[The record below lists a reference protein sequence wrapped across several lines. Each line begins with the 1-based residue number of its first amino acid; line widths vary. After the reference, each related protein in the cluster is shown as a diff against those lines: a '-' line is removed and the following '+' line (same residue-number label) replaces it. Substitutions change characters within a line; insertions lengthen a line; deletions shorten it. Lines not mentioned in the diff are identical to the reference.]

1 MFFNKFSFTFLKG
14 LPEDLSEA
22 LSNRAVSMLLL
33 SITFFTTTLF
43 LKKTVLVISS
53 LVTLFFLWA
62 TFLYILYLI
71 KRDRLLYVKGICT
84 ELYEKKLF
92 THSCA
97 CYVVFEANG
106 YNYRCG
112 TSYKS
117 MKNIKEGMYIAVYAA
132 ESSILQDKHG
142 CIQILHPIFL
152 LPSYNSDT

>member
-84 ELYEKKLF
+84 
-92 THSCA
+92 
-97 CYVVFEANG
+97 
-106 YNYRCG
+106 
-112 TSYKS
+112 
-117 MKNIKEGMYIAVYAA
+117 
-132 ESSILQDKHG
+132 
-142 CIQILHPIFL
+142 
-152 LPSYNSDT
+152 